1 MNLSA
6 RLTNICQAIQP
17 YHYDHIWDC
26 CCDHGC
32 LGQRIMAEHPSSQV
46 HFVDVVQHLIDEIE
60 IRLASVP
67 QKNGLAQCSDVA
79 MINLHEGKDHL
90 VIIAGVGGD
99 LLLEMVR
106 SIVSRHSS
114 LMKTNRLDFILCPV
128 RQLHKVR
135 QGLNDLKLGL
145 ISEKIVQDN
154 KLFYEIIQVSNQSPV
169 SISLVGE
176 TMWDLS
182 LDDHRSYRDTMMA
195 HYQKQPSDDAKQL
208 LALYKHIQ

>member
-1 MNLSA
+1 
-6 RLTNICQAIQP
+6 
-17 YHYDHIWDC
+17 
-26 CCDHGC
+26 
-32 LGQRIMAEHPSSQV
+32 MAEHPSSQV

-106 SIVSRHSS
+106 SILSRHSS

-135 QGLNDLKLGL
+135 AGLNPLKLGL
-145 ISEKIVQDN
+145 VSEQIVRD
-154 KLFYEIIQVSNQSPV
+154 KDVFYEVITVSNRSSCEV
-169 SISLVGE
+169 ALVGDR
-176 TMWDLS
+176 MWDLS

-208 LALYKHIQ
+208 LALYKQIQ

>member
-1 MNLSA
+1 
-6 RLTNICQAIQP
+6 
-17 YHYDHIWDC
+17 
-26 CCDHGC
+26 
-32 LGQRIMAEHPSSQV
+32 MAEHPSSQV

-60 IRLASVP
+60 TRLASVP
-67 QKNGLAQCSDVA
+67 QKNGLAQCGDVA

-208 LALYKHIQ
+208 FALYKHIQ